1 MLKLFLT
8 SSAASTVSQL
18 QQFGIDRLPGF
29 LQDPDQLSGL
39 PEVPRSEKGVSGA
52 FVSAASCTPDAVD
65 IILGWVRVVIV
76 DDKLDILHIF
86 GSRGGARGEEVSN
99 REGKDAN
106 RSQIKTNANWLLHY
120 FECSL
125 ILSFKMGTVTQT
137 ITARHPSSSESIT
150 YQSNHRLFVL
160 CTHLENDLTCQLEK
174 QIM

>member
-1 MLKLFLT
+1 MMLKSFLT
-8 SSAASTVSQL
+8 SSAASTVDQL

-120 FECSL
+120 FAVF
-125 ILSFKMGTVTQT
+125 I
-137 ITARHPSSSESIT
+137 
-150 YQSNHRLFVL
+150 NFVF
-160 CTHLENDLTCQLEK
+160 
-174 QIM
+174 